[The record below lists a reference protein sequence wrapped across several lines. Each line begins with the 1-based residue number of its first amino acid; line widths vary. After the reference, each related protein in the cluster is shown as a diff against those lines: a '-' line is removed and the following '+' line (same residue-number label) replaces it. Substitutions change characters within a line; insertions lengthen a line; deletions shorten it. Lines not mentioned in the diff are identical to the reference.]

1 MIKWKRSDDGYVD
14 SHCGKWEIAPVY
26 AGRCNPIWYTLRYV
40 GDGMREDMATCNTHK
55 EAKVEAQRLTDKAA
69 QVG

>member
-26 AGRCNPIWYTLRYV
+26 AGRVNPIWYTLRYLSA
-40 GDGMREDMATCNTHK
+40 GTRENMATCDTHK
-55 EAKVEAQRLTDKAA
+55 EAKAEAERLMEKAA
-69 QVG
+69 RGS